1 MRFSFRT
8 KLLLVITLTVSVSV
22 ALVAFLVQSNIR
34 KSFERLDDERTNA
47 LVNQFGAE
55 FDRRGQQIAQR
66 VEAVANSES
75 VLKIGLNANQAQPDF
90 STFVNEAQALAAAQQ
105 LDLLEILS
113 QDGTII
119 SSAHWPA
126 RFGYKESWI
135 TERGAAVWKPFL
147 KREEFPEGFALA
159 IVAARPVKIR
169 DATIYVVGGQRL
181 DWKFFQSVM
190 PPYGLRPMLYR
201 FDEAAFSSSNFVSLS
216 DPSEAGLVRK
226 TAPPEQHSSAK
237 IAPFIEKTRDA
248 YRTSLSARLQQTI
261 EWTDDP
267 EDAEMLHASPLVG
280 RNNELLGALIV
291 GSARREPI
299 RVIRHIGNVALSV
312 GAAGILLGLLLSS
325 WIAARVTRPIEE
337 LALAAAEV
345 GEGRWDTEV
354 KSSSTDEIGQL
365 ADAFNRMTRELVLQR
380 EQLVQSERVAAWRE
394 LARRLAHEL
403 KNPLFPLQITVEN
416 LLRARESSPEQ
427 FDEVFLESTTTLL
440 AELANLKTIIGRF
453 SDFSKMPAPLFQPV
467 NVNEIMGE
475 VVQLFQAQF
484 TRAGGPQVETSLLLS
499 NSLPMV
505 QADPVLLR
513 RVIENLV
520 LNALDAMP
528 TGGTLTFR
536 TAYIESE
543 DRVGLEISDTGAGL
557 TPEECERLFTPYY
570 TTKQY
575 GTGLGL
581 AIVQSVVSDHGGRIT
596 VKSERNVGTTFR
608 VELAVQAK
616 TASAEA

>member
-34 KSFERLDDERTNA
+34 KSFARLDDERTNA
-47 LVNQFGAE
+47 LVNQFSAE
-55 FDRRGQQIAQR
+55 FDRRGQQIAQH
-66 VEAVANSES
+66 VETVANSES
-75 VLKIGLNANQAQPDF
+75 VLKIGLTASQAQPDF
-90 STFVNEAQALAAAQQ
+90 SPFVNEAQALAAAEQ
-105 LDLLEILS
+105 LDMLEILA

-135 TERGAAVWKPFL
+135 TERGAVGSKPFL
-147 KREEFPEGFALA
+147 KREEFPEGFTLA
-159 IVAARPVKIR
+159 IVSARPLKIR
-169 DATIYVVGGQRL
+169 DTTIYVVGGQRL
-181 DWKFFQSVM
+181 DWKFFQSAM
-190 PPYGLRPMLYR
+190 PPYGLRPLLYR
-201 FDEAAFSSSNFVSLS
+201 YESAFSPSNFVSLL
-216 DPSEAGLVRK
+216 DPSQPGLVRS
-226 TAPPEQHSSAK
+226 TAPPEQVSPGK
-237 IAPFIEKTRDA
+237 IAPLIEKIRDIHH
-248 YRTSLSARLQQTI
+248 TSPSAKLGQTI

-299 RVIRHIGNVALSV
+299 RLARHIRNIALSV

-345 GEGRWDTEV
+345 GEGRWGTEV
-354 KSSSTDEIGQL
+354 KSSSGDEIGQL
-365 ADAFNRMTRELVLQR
+365 ADAFNRMTHELVLQR
-380 EQLVQSERVAAWRE
+380 EQLLQSERVAAWRE

-427 FDEVFLESTTTLL
+427 FDEVFVESTTTLL

-453 SDFSKMPAPLFQPV
+453 SDFSKMPAPQFQPV
-467 NVNEIMGE
+467 NVNELVGQ

-484 TRAGGPQVETSLLLS
+484 TRTGGPQVESSLRLS

-528 TGGTLTFR
+528 TGGMLTFR

-543 DRVGLEISDTGAGL
+543 DRVSLEISDTGTGL
-557 TPEECERLFTPYY
+557 TPEECDRLFTPYY

-581 AIVQSVVSDHGGRIT
+581 AIVQSVVSDHGGRIS

-608 VELAVQAK
+608 VELAVHAR
-616 TASAEA
+616 TASAQA

>member
-34 KSFERLDDERTNA
+34 KSFARLDDERTNA
-47 LVNQFGAE
+47 LVNQFSAE
-55 FDRRGQQIAQR
+55 FDRRGQQIAQH
-66 VEAVANSES
+66 VETVANSES
-75 VLKIGLNANQAQPDF
+75 VLKIGLTASQAQPDF
-90 STFVNEAQALAAAQQ
+90 SPFVNEAQALAAAEQ
-105 LDLLEILS
+105 LDMLEILA

-135 TERGAAVWKPFL
+135 TERGAVGSKPFL
-147 KREEFPEGFALA
+147 KREEFPEGFTLA
-159 IVAARPVKIR
+159 IVSARPLKIR
-169 DATIYVVGGQRL
+169 DTTIYVVGGQRL
-181 DWKFFQSVM
+181 DWKFFQSAM
-190 PPYGLRPMLYR
+190 PPYGLRPLLYR
-201 FDEAAFSSSNFVSLS
+201 YESAFSPSNFVSLL
-216 DPSEAGLVRK
+216 DPSQAGLVRS
-226 TAPPEQHSSAK
+226 TAPPEQVSPGK
-237 IAPFIEKTRDA
+237 IAPLIEKIRDIHH
-248 YRTSLSARLQQTI
+248 TSPSAKLGQTI

-299 RVIRHIGNVALSV
+299 RLARHIRNIALSV

-345 GEGRWDTEV
+345 GEGRWGTEV
-354 KSSSTDEIGQL
+354 KSSSGDEIGQL
-365 ADAFNRMTRELVLQR
+365 ADAFNRMTHELVLQR
-380 EQLVQSERVAAWRE
+380 EQLLQSERVAAWRE

-427 FDEVFLESTTTLL
+427 FDEVFVESTTTLL

-453 SDFSKMPAPLFQPV
+453 SDFSKMPAPQFQPV
-467 NVNEIMGE
+467 NVNELVGQ

-484 TRAGGPQVETSLLLS
+484 TRTGGPQVESSLRLS

-528 TGGTLTFR
+528 TGGMLTFR

-543 DRVGLEISDTGAGL
+543 DRVSLEISDTGTGL
-557 TPEECERLFTPYY
+557 TPEECDRLFTPYY

-581 AIVQSVVSDHGGRIT
+581 AIVQSVVSDHGGRIS

-608 VELAVQAK
+608 VELAVHAR
-616 TASAEA
+616 TASAQA